1 MSTAV
6 SGTRARL
13 AGAVVG
19 VGGRR
24 DRMTWW
30 SPDPTPVLATP
41 ALGEPARTGRVA
53 FTILSQSDL
62 APDLVE

>member
-1 MSTAV
+1 
-6 SGTRARL
+6 
-13 AGAVVG
+13 
-19 VGGRR
+19 
-24 DRMTWW
+24 MTWW

-53 FTILSQSDL
+53 FTIHSQSDL